1 MKKLLIPMVA
11 ALAIVFSVLTFTS
24 WYLSTSPNMLS
35 YSVYIDQHNRI
46 FINGEI
52 STEDKVYRLARDMTV
67 NFEIKKHNKASL
79 SFCFQERGCIEN

>member
-1 MKKLLIPMVA
+1 MKKILIPMGA
-11 ALAIVFSVLTFTS
+11 ALAIVFSALTFTS
-24 WYLSTSPNMLS
+24 WYLSTSPNMLT

-67 NFEIKKHNKASL
+67 GFEIEKHDKANL
-79 SFCFQERGCIEN
+79 SFCFQERGCIDN

>member
-1 MKKLLIPMVA
+1 MIKLLIPMVA
-11 ALAIVFSVLTFTS
+11 ALAIVCSALTFTS
-24 WYLSTSPNMLS
+24 WYLSTSPSILS

-52 STEDKVYRLARDMTV
+52 STEDKIYRLARDMTV
-67 NFEIKKHNKASL
+67 DFEIKKHDKASL